1 MCGTAACYLDG
12 ADLTAL
18 AGRWGTPLYVYSE
31 RALRDTVTRLTAAF
45 TARHPDTRVF
55 YASKAC
61 SNLWLLDVVRR
72 AGADVEV
79 NSGGE
84 LRAALRAG
92 FAPAQVVFNG
102 VAKTRDEIERALA
115 CGVRALIVDSLH
127 ELERVAQVA
136 AALGREAP
144 VVPRIDVHVPAL
156 THPGLETAHGGKSG
170 IDRDDAVAAFRLAAA
185 DAWLRPVGLHVH
197 VGSQITSLEPYRQAL
212 RAALDLVAQVEA
224 GAGLR
229 LELLDAGGGFAVP
242 YVDDGAPSDA
252 GDYFRCALGFDDY
265 ARVICGEL
273 RARRPDLT
281 LALEPGRSVTAPTA
295 VLLARVE
302 SEKTKGRRDAAGRRV
317 GDERWLT
324 VDAGYNTLLE
334 HTNYRW
340 YFRTVVANRA
350 AEAADTPFRLAG
362 PLCDGGDVF
371 IGDDGTAWRRL
382 PAGTTA
388 GDVVAFRDCGGYTLE
403 TMNPY
408 NARPRAAAV
417 AVTADGGV
425 RLMRRRETDEELS
438 RFDVPPGEA
447 PGGRRPQTRRPEAKR
462 SSPVSPPAT
471 LADRPRGG
479 SGQMPGRGRPTG
491 PPRPVP
497 APGSTRRCA

>member
-1 MCGTAACYLDG
+1 MAHDMLSVRHGRLHLDG

-45 TARHPDTRVF
+45 TARHADTRVF

-102 VAKTRDEIERALA
+102 VAKTRDEIERALV

-127 ELERVAQVA
+127 ELQRVAQVA

-185 DAWLRPVGLHVH
+185 DAWLHPVGLHVH
-197 VGSQITSLEPYRQAL
+197 VGSQITNLEPYRQAV
-212 RAALDLVAQVEA
+212 RAALDLVAQVEE

-242 YVDDGAPSDA
+242 YVDDGGPSEAGAASETETVHGAVAETEAVHEA
-252 GDYFRCALGFDDY
+252 GDYFRCSLGFDDY

-273 RARRPDLT
+273 RALHPLVGAID
-281 LALEPGRSVTAPTA
+281 PGDQQTA
-295 VLLARVE
+295 
-302 SEKTKGRRDAAGRRV
+302 GQQ
-317 GDERWLT
+317 
-324 VDAGYNTLLE
+324 
-334 HTNYRW
+334 
-340 YFRTVVANRA
+340 
-350 AEAADTPFRLAG
+350 G
-362 PLCDGGDVF
+362 PLDRILRVS
-371 IGDDGTAWRRL
+371 RQEHLLR
-382 PAGTTA
+382 
-388 GDVVAFRDCGGYTLE
+388 VVY
-403 TMNPY
+403 
-408 NARPRAAAV
+408 
-417 AVTADGGV
+417 
-425 RLMRRRETDEELS
+425 RE
-438 RFDVPPGEA
+438 G
-447 PGGRRPQTRRPEAKR
+447 
-462 SSPVSPPAT
+462 
-471 LADRPRGG
+471 
-479 SGQMPGRGRPTG
+479 
-491 PPRPVP
+491 
-497 APGSTRRCA
+497 